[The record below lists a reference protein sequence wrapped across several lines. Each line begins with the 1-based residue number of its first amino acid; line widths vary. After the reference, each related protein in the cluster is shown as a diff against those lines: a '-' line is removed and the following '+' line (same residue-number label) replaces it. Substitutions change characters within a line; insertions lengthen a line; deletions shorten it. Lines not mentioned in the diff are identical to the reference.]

1 MPRPYTGNLPLHAR
15 LTPTDIAILERE
27 KARRDLPSLSA
38 VLDEA
43 LRQLIEATDAGR
55 KGLLIVPTQETIIKR
70 SYLISPAVHESL
82 ETMTRNL
89 GFNLQQILRAAI
101 AALDRDQRTPGS
113 NRPLNSGSW
122 K

>member
-27 KARRDLPSLSA
+27 KVRRDLSSLSA

-43 LRQLIEATDAGR
+43 LRQLIEETDGGR
-55 KGLLIVPTQETIIKR
+55 KGLTIVPTEETIIKR
-70 SYLISPAVHESL
+70 SYLVSPEVHGHL
-82 ETMTRNL
+82 EAMTKNL

-113 NRPLNSGSW
+113 NRPANSGSA
-122 K
+122 